1 MGSKSLVGASAAIV
15 LGLIIYN
22 GYGRIG
28 WITDYSCGK
37 L

>member
-22 GYGRIG
+22 GYGRSRVDAQ
-28 WITDYSCGK
+28 ITPGK